1 VENLLTIIS
10 SVTGAL
16 IGSGLLYLLVRQQ
29 LAKGMRAESV
39 KDTYQD
45 KQVNEI
51 KAGAEKSIDNLA
63 RDIKDLT
70 KELTQNSTVIKN
82 TNGRLLQLELKLDKY
97 ADATTELKAR
107 VDNEMDFLR
116 NLNKKTITLDDRLR
130 DVERVAHAPMKV

>member
-1 VENLLTIIS
+1 MENLLTIIS

>member
-45 KQVNEI
+45 KQVEEM